1 MIGGVRKVL
10 KSSSKGFEVI
20 ELKNIPKGAGHPKYM
35 NNSSNKTMGP
45 IPNNKNIDVAIK
57 DEIDTK
63 SISENPM
70 AILEKEADLQ
80 AERDLMAE
88 LLKVCVHNCQ
98 FFIWRKNLIQNMH
111 NTTFVTLIYR
121 SAKKLSN
128 LTNPQLAINQIL
140 RTTLLQSLKNLNWPI
155 LRLARS
161 IRCKK

>member
-20 ELKNIPKGAGHPKYM
+20 ELKNIPKGTGHPKDR
-35 NNSSNKTMGP
+35 NDRFNKTMGP
-45 IPNNKNIDVAIK
+45 IPNNKDIDIAIK

-98 FFIWRKNLIQNMH
+98 FFIWRKN
-111 NTTFVTLIYR
+111 F
-121 SAKKLSN
+121 
-128 LTNPQLAINQIL
+128 
-140 RTTLLQSLKNLNWPI
+140 W
-155 LRLARS
+155 
-161 IRCKK
+161 

>member
-20 ELKNIPKGAGHPKYM
+20 ELKNIPKATGHPKDR
-35 NNSSNKTMGP
+35 NDSCNKTIGP
-45 IPNNKNIDVAIK
+45 IPNNKNIEIAIK

-88 LLKVCVHNCQ
+88 LLKVCKYNCQ
-98 FFIWRKNLIQNMH
+98 ILICRRIIQNMH
-111 NTTFVTLIYR
+111 NNTF
-121 SAKKLSN
+121 
-128 LTNPQLAINQIL
+128 
-140 RTTLLQSLKNLNWPI
+140 
-155 LRLARS
+155 
-161 IRCKK
+161 

>member
-20 ELKNIPKGAGHPKYM
+20 ELKNIPKATGHPKDR
-35 NNSSNKTMGP
+35 NDSCNKIRGP
-45 IPNNKNIDVAIK
+45 IPNNKGLDVAIK

-88 LLKVCVHNCQ
+88 LLKVCVHNRQ

-121 SAKKLSN
+121 SAKKPFN
-128 LTNPQLAINQIL
+128 LTNLQLTINQIL
-140 RTTLLQSLKNLNWPI
+140 RTTLLQNLKNLN
-155 LRLARS
+155 
-161 IRCKK
+161 